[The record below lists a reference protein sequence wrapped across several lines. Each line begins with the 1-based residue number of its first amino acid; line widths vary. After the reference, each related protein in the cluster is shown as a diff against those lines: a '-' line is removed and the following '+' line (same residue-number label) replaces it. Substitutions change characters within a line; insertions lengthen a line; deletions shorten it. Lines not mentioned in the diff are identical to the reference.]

1 MEEKETESNENRI
14 KKLQKKSKQTQ
25 TMLVRSGI

>member
-25 TMLVRSGI
+25 TMLVRSGS